1 MVLNAR
7 RLRFLLLALSLPGL
21 AVLGACRSSGDAEI
35 SGVSATPP
43 NVIYEQADALLD
55 KRSYQDA
62 AAKFEEVDR
71 EHPYSP
77 YARRAI
83 VMSAF
88 ANYKAGNFPEAIS
101 GAKRYVTLHP
111 GTKESALAQHI
122 IASSY
127 YEQIKDPKRDQQRT
141 KRALNALQTLV
152 RRHPDSSYAKKAQN
166 RINITSDILAA
177 SEMNVGRYYL
187 KQHNYLASINR
198 FRTVV
203 TQYQTT
209 AHIEEALMRLTE
221 AYMALG
227 IKKEAQTAAAV
238 LGHNFPD
245 SKWYKHSYDLL
256 SSDGLEPR
264 EDSGSWISRAL
275 KKVRVGR
282 S

>member
-1 MVLNAR
+1 MYARKFRLLVL
-7 RLRFLLLALSLPGL
+7 LLSLPGL
-21 AVLGACRSSGDAEI
+21 AVLSACASSSDAEI

-43 NVIYEQADALLD
+43 NTLYEQADSLLD
-55 KRSYQDA
+55 KRDYRDA

-88 ANYKAGNFPEAIS
+88 ANYKAGNFAEAIA
-101 GAKRYVTLHP
+101 GAKRYTTLHP
-111 GTKESALAQHI
+111 GTKEAALAYHI

-127 YEQIKDPKRDQQRT
+127 YEQIKDPKRDQTRT
-141 KRALNALQTLV
+141 KRAYTALQTLV
-152 RRHPDSSYAKKAQN
+152 RRYPDSSYARKAQN

-187 KQHNYLASINR
+187 EQHNYLASINR
-198 FRTVV
+198 FRAVV

-227 IKKEAQTAAAV
+227 IKNEAQTAAAV
-238 LGHNFPD
+238 LGHNFPEG
-245 SKWYKHSYDLL
+245 KWYKHSYDLL
-256 SSDGLEPR
+256 SSDGLKPR
-264 EDSGSWISRAL
+264 EDTGSWISRAL
-275 KKVRVGR
+275 RKARIRR